1 MNIFIIHLLL
11 KDYYKSKISEEARKL
26 LLILIKNDSSCL
38 LNDELIC
45 YNYYN
50 ILSSE
55 IFFTCDKKNTIFH
68 LFEEIVKE
76 GIIKKGEN
84 GSEIVEEMIFIGEE
98 MNKKKDVV
106 NLTKELINKVNIF
119 TKISKEK
126 GFEVKPLKNKNKK
139 IASFIFNDW
148 KKICKGEV

>member
-1 MNIFIIHLLL
+1 MNIFIIHLFL
-11 KDYYKSKISEEARKL
+11 KDYYKSKISEEAKKL
-26 LLILIKNDSSCL
+26 LLIFIRNDSSCL

-45 YNYYN
+45 YNYYS

-55 IFFTCDKKNTIFH
+55 IFFSCDKKSSIFH

-76 GIIKKGEN
+76 GIIKNGED

-98 MNKKKDVV
+98 MNKKKDVI
-106 NLTKELINKVNIF
+106 NITKELINKVNIF
-119 TKISKEK
+119 IKISKEK
-126 GFEVKPLKNKNKK
+126 GFEVKPLKNKNEK
-139 IASFIFNDW
+139 IACFIFNDW